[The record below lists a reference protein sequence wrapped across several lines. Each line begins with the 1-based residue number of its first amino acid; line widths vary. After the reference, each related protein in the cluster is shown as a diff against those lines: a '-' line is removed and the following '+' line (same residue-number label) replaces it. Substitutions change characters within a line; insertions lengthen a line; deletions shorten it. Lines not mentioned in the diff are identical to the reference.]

1 MCIWGVELQ
10 TEGGWRGEGAQTR
23 SVPAASVSS
32 RPTRHSPVPPILPT
46 SPFRP
51 LCWQWDSL
59 PDHPSRTA
67 DGQGSPVTRS
77 FLGSALAY
85 SAGTPCLGGCQLFP
99 VLPRW
104 HPPLAIAV
112 GCRLSCRDA
121 LTLGMRLVL
130 VRPCLRP
137 CSSPPGSLLLGLRG
151 AVSWG
156 WFAFLTETS

>member
-10 TEGGWRGEGAQTR
+10 TEGGWIEGAQTR

-46 SPFRP
+46 SPLGP
-51 LCWQWDSL
+51 LCWQWDSLSL

-67 DGQGSPVTRS
+67 DGQGSPDQS

-104 HPPLAIAV
+104 HPPSGHCGWLSAV
-112 GCRLSCRDA
+112 LQRCPHPWNAAGTGASLPQAVLQPPRVTSPGPQRGCE
-121 LTLGMRLVL
+121 
-130 VRPCLRP
+130 
-137 CSSPPGSLLLGLRG
+137 LGL
-151 AVSWG
+151 VCIPH
-156 WFAFLTETS
+156 

>member
-1 MCIWGVELQ
+1 M
-10 TEGGWRGEGAQTR
+10 
-23 SVPAASVSS
+23 
-32 RPTRHSPVPPILPT
+32 
-46 SPFRP
+46 
-51 LCWQWDSL
+51 
-59 PDHPSRTA
+59 
-67 DGQGSPVTRS
+67 TRS

-130 VRPCLRP
+130 VRPCLRL